1 MRLPGTFRSGFAA
14 LLVGVVILTL
24 VGSSW
29 FFLAIWG
36 NLALWLV
43 TAMLALL
50 LAVALMLTVDA
61 PPARPPAD
69 RPSLPDV
76 EDIKSR
82 FLEIISHQLR
92 TPLTAVRW
100 NLEALLKGELGP
112 LQKRQEDL
120 LNITSKNYQGIL
132 VMLADWIEALEIER
146 GIVQLNPEPVDL
158 AELIESMSFDFK
170 EQARLKR
177 QKLTIH
183 VPRGLPKVLAD
194 KLKLRYILSKLLN
207 NALGYTSESGTISI
221 RVKHDEKT
229 VRVEVADTGVGIP
242 YEDQPNVFKKFF
254 RASNASLMQPNA
266 SGVGLFV
273 ARTLVQA
280 QGGLIDFTSEEGKG
294 TTFWFTLPIFG
305 AAS

>member
-1 MRLPGTFRSGFAA
+1 
-14 LLVGVVILTL
+14 
-24 VGSSW
+24 
-29 FFLAIWG
+29 
-36 NLALWLV
+36 
-43 TAMLALL
+43 
-50 LAVALMLTVDA
+50 
-61 PPARPPAD
+61 
-69 RPSLPDV
+69 
-76 EDIKSR
+76 
-82 FLEIISHQLR
+82 LR